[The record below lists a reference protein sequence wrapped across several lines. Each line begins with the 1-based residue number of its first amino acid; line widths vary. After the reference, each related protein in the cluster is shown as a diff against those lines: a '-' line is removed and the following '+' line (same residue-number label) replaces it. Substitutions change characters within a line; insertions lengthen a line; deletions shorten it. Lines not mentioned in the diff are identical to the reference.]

1 MNIIQNLTA
10 EKQKIVA
17 DALKIY
23 TTADDDVKAAI
34 AKGTSWAERN
44 MWYVVGGVGGVMWVL
59 GRVHFPF

>member
-1 MNIIQNLTA
+1 MSIIQNLTA

-34 AKGTSWAERN
+34 AKGTSWAARN
-44 MWYVVGGVGGVMWVL
+44 MWYVVL
-59 GRVHFPF
+59 GTAVVFFVIGLIA